1 MKELLNV
8 SGRTIILIILMFFL
22 FKLIGKK
29 QISQISLFD
38 YIVGI
43 TIGSVVAD
51 ISLDIEKS
59 MLSGIIVL
67 LLYGLISKL
76 ISFINLKSVH
86 FRQIFN
92 GREDVIIKDGKIIRE
107 NLSKNMVTIDDLV
120 SEARVAGYFCLDDIN
135 TAIIEANGR
144 FSFEL
149 KEKEKPTS
157 KKDIGMNSK
166 NSGLVYNLIID
177 GKVIKENLKYASVN
191 MKWLNQQLNVL
202 GKKSNDILLFTISE
216 DSKFKVF
223 YK

>member
-1 MKELLNV
+1 MNELLNV
-8 SGRTIILIILMFFL
+8 SERTIILIILMFFL
-22 FKLIGKK
+22 FKIIGKK

-67 LLYGLISKL
+67 LLYGLVSKL
-76 ISFINLKSVH
+76 ISFINLKSVRL
-86 FRQIFN
+86 RQIFN

-157 KKDIGMNSK
+157 KKDIGINSK

-202 GKKSNDILLFTISE
+202 GKKSKDILLFTISE